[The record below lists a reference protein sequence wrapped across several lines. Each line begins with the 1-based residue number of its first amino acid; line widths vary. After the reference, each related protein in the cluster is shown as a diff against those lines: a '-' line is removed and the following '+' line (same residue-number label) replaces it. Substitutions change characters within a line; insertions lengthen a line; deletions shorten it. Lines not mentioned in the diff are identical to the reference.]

1 VTGISI
7 NQGSQMVSISVTTN
21 LSALLLPAV
30 LNYRKQFTV
39 IGYAKGR
46 LETGGKRK
54 SEKVRFSMA

>member
-1 VTGISI
+1 
-7 NQGSQMVSISVTTN
+7 MVSISVTTN